1 MGYISDIGSIE
12 YGVSLVGEDG
22 ERHSR
27 PHRTGMSFE
36 EAKKWIEEW
45 ESGGARIGSMVIIF
59 RPIGVWRTLKK
70 QPKE

>member
-27 PHRTGMSFE
+27 PHRTGMSF
-36 EAKKWIEEW
+36 
-45 ESGGARIGSMVIIF
+45 
-59 RPIGVWRTLKK
+59 
-70 QPKE
+70 